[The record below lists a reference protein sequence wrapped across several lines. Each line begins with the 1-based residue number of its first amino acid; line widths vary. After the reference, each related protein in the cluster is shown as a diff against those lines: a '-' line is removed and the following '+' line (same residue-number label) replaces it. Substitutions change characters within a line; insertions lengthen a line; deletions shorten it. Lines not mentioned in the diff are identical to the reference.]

1 MVAITAVL
9 ADMGWDAKNRANMSR
24 LRKNT
29 FVLFGAVRSEENSLQ
44 PVERF
49 GKIRTTY

>member
-29 FVLFGAVRSEENSLQ
+29 LVFVAFGAV
-44 PVERF
+44 
-49 GKIRTTY
+49 Y